1 MDFIDE
7 IKILGGRSKNLASN
21 LLTEEATKTSLIL
34 PFIQLLGFD
43 IFNPTEVVPEYQAE
57 AGVKKDQRVDYA
69 LQKNNKPIILIEAK
83 SYSTEL
89 GPEHEDQL
97 RRYFPFVKS
106 ASIGILTNGHKYKFF
121 TDLEARNM
129 MDEKPYM
136 EFDIE
141 NPSLD
146 LIPKIQELRKDRFD
160 DEKAVRIAEQLKYTG
175 QFKQLLAKQLDA
187 PDEDFVRF
195 FASQVWSGK
204 INQSAKD
211 KLTPL
216 LKDAFKQFIEDR
228 IAARLK
234 KAAEDE
240 EAEKK
245 PITDA
250 ETPTAESSVV
260 ADDSDDGVVTTD
272 DEKLGYSIIQAVS
285 AAVIDPSR
293 IFIRDNKSYCAI
305 LLDNSRKKTIVRLY
319 FKKDSLK
326 VDFQGVK
333 KDDPMVELEK
343 VSDLYSYSDDIVSII
358 SGYLNKNTKEAKDEK
373 EAIEEI
379 GML

>member
-343 VSDLYSYSDDIVSII
+343 VADLYSYSDDIVSII

-379 GML
+379 AE

>member
-21 LLTEEATKTSLIL
+21 LLTEEATKTTLIL

-379 GML
+379 AE

>member
-7 IKILGGRSKNLASN
+7 IKILGGRSKNLAAK

-326 VDFQGVK
+326 VDLQGVK

-379 GML
+379 AE

>member
-250 ETPTAESSVV
+250 ETPT
-260 ADDSDDGVVTTD
+260 
-272 DEKLGYSIIQAVS
+272 
-285 AAVIDPSR
+285 
-293 IFIRDNKSYCAI
+293 
-305 LLDNSRKKTIVRLY
+305 
-319 FKKDSLK
+319 
-326 VDFQGVK
+326 
-333 KDDPMVELEK
+333 
-343 VSDLYSYSDDIVSII
+343 
-358 SGYLNKNTKEAKDEK
+358 
-373 EAIEEI
+373 EE
-379 GML
+379 

>member
-97 RRYFPFVKS
+97 RRYFPFMKS

-379 GML
+379 AE

>member
-129 MDEKPYM
+129 MDEKPYV

-379 GML
+379 AE